1 MVRILSTYRI
11 LSLEASLEE
20 VIHLEDD
27 YLMAQDEEDWWPQEL
42 LGWLEQ
48 KNPGLLSLPV
58 ALVPPDAT
66 GDGAVFAVDPA
77 GEPLT
82 DIPLFRIERRRPPMY
97 PTEWGTEHVPT

>member
-20 VIHLEDD
+20 VLQMEDD
-27 YLMAQDEEDWWPQEL
+27 YLIAQDEEDWWPQEL

-48 KNPGLLSLPV
+48 KNPDLLSLPV

-66 GDGAVFAVDPA
+66 GNGAVFAVDPA

-97 PTEWGTEHVPT
+97 LTEWGTEHVPT